1 MKIKIDIMRPLQ
13 SILKNLLRKTSFFLV
28 FSMLGVS
35 FAYAQTP
42 WPKAQTIR
50 FIVPFTPGS
59 GTDVI
64 ARLLANRLAETLQTS
79 IFVENKPG
87 AGGTIG
93 AAIVAKAEPN
103 GYTFLITSS
112 GHTVNPSLYTSLP
125 YDTLKDFSG
134 VTSLVELPNVMVTSP
149 SAGYASVN
157 DLVTKAQASPGT
169 KNYASAGNGSAT
181 HMNAEKFRVAA
192 KINANH
198 IPYKGTPDAITDT
211 MAGRVDW
218 FFSPIVSALPLI
230 KDGKL
235 QALAVGTE
243 KRSPVLPNVPTTAE
257 AGVPNSAY
265 TFWVGLFAP
274 SKTPRKIIDQMNQS
288 IIAVMKEP
296 QIVAQLNKLGAEPI
310 LMSPL
315 KFDQMVKVEMDSNAI
330 LVKESKMVVN

>member
-1 MKIKIDIMRPLQ
+1 MRQLQ
-13 SILKNLLRKTSFFLV
+13 SAFKTPIQYLAFFLA
-28 FSMLGVS
+28 LLVS
-35 FAYAQTP
+35 SAGPVYAQVP
-42 WPKAQTIR
+42 WPKAKTIK
-50 FIVPFTPGS
+50 FVVPFTPGS

-64 ARLLANRLAETLQTS
+64 ARLIANRLAETLETS

-112 GHTVNPSLYTSLP
+112 GHVVNPSLYNNLP
-125 YDTLKDFSG
+125 YDTLRDFSG
-134 VTSLVELPNVMVTSP
+134 VTSLVELPNVMVTSTD
-149 SAGYASVN
+149 SGYTSVK
-157 DLVTKAQASPGT
+157 DLIGKVQAAPGT

-181 HMNAEKFRVAA
+181 HMNAEKFKLAA

-211 MAGRVDW
+211 IAGRVDW

-243 KRSPVLPNVPTTAE
+243 KRSPVLPTVPTTIE
-257 AGVPNSAY
+257 AGIPNSAY
-265 TFWVGLFAP
+265 TFWVGVFAP
-274 SKTPRKIIDQMNQS
+274 SKTPSKIIDQMNEG
-288 IIAVMKEP
+288 IIKIMKEP
-296 QIVAQLNKLGAEPI
+296 QIVAQINKLGAEPI
-310 LMSPL
+310 LMSPQ
-315 KFDQMVKVEMDSNAI
+315 KFDQMVRAEMESSAI
-330 LVKESKMVVN
+330 FVKESKMTVN

>member
-1 MKIKIDIMRPLQ
+1 MRPLNIT
-13 SILKNLLRKTSFFLV
+13 SKNLIKSVAFFLGCLV
-28 FSMLGVS
+28 LSMGTAS
-35 FAYAQTP
+35 SQTA
-42 WPKAQTIR
+42 WPKAQTIK

-64 ARLLANRLAETLQTS
+64 ARVLANKLAEILETS

-112 GHTVNPSLYTSLP
+112 GHTVNPSLYNNLS

-149 SAGYASVN
+149 DSGYSSVK
-157 DLVTKAQASPGT
+157 DLVAKVQAAPGI

-181 HMNAEKFRVAA
+181 HMNAEKFKMAA

-198 IPYKGTPDAITDT
+198 IPYKGTPDAITDI

-235 QALAVGTE
+235 QALAVGTD
-243 KRSPVLPNVPTTAE
+243 KRSPVLPAVPTTAE
-257 AGVPNSAY
+257 AGVPNSSY
-265 TFWVGLFAP
+265 TFWVGIFAP
-274 SKTPRKIIDQMNQS
+274 AKTPRKIIDQMNQS
-288 IIAVMKEP
+288 ISVVMKEP
-296 QIVAQLNKLGAEPI
+296 QIQAQLDKLGANPI
-310 LMSPL
+310 LMSPA
-315 KFDQMVKVEMDSNAI
+315 KFDQMVKMEMNANAI

>member
-1 MKIKIDIMRPLQ
+1 MKQRQ
-13 SILKNLLRKTSFFLV
+13 SSHKNLINLLTLFIVLSIFG
-28 FSMLGVS
+28 SS
-35 FAYAQTP
+35 SAYSQTA

-64 ARLLANRLAETLQTS
+64 ARMIANRLGDALETS

-112 GHTVNPSLYTSLP
+112 GHVVNPSLYSSLP

-149 SAGYASVN
+149 DAGYASVK
-157 DLVTKAQASPGT
+157 DLIAKAQAAPGT

-181 HMNAEKFRVAA
+181 HMNAEKFKMAA

-211 MAGRVDW
+211 IAGRVDW

-235 QALAVGTE
+235 QALAVGTD
-243 KRSPVLPNVPTTAE
+243 KRSPVLPNVPTTIE
-257 AGVPNSAY
+257 AGAPNSSY
-265 TFWVGLFAP
+265 TFWVGIFAP
-274 SKTPRKIIDQMNQS
+274 SKTPRKIIDQMNQG
-288 IIAVMKEP
+288 IMKIMKEP
-296 QIVAQLNKLGAEPI
+296 QIVSQLNKLGAEPI
-310 LMSPL
+310 LMSPQ
-315 KFDQMVKVEMDSNAI
+315 KFDQMVKTEMESAAI

>member
-1 MKIKIDIMRPLQ
+1 MRQLQ
-13 SILKNLLRKTSFFLV
+13 SAFKTPIQHLAFFLA
-28 FSMLGVS
+28 LLVS
-35 FAYAQTP
+35 SAGPVYAQVP
-42 WPKAQTIR
+42 WPKAKTIK
-50 FIVPFTPGS
+50 FVVPFTPGS

-64 ARLLANRLAETLQTS
+64 ARLIANRLAETLETS

-112 GHTVNPSLYTSLP
+112 GHVVNPSLYNNLP
-125 YDTLKDFSG
+125 YDTLRDFSG
-134 VTSLVELPNVMVTSP
+134 VTSLVELPNVMVTSTD
-149 SAGYASVN
+149 SGYTSVK
-157 DLVTKAQASPGT
+157 DLIGKVQAAPGT

-181 HMNAEKFRVAA
+181 HMNAEKFKLAA

-211 MAGRVDW
+211 IAGRVDW

-243 KRSPVLPNVPTTAE
+243 KRSPVLPNVPTTIE
-257 AGVPNSAY
+257 AGIPNSAY
-265 TFWVGLFAP
+265 TFWVGVFAP
-274 SKTPRKIIDQMNQS
+274 SKTPNKIIDQMNEG
-288 IIAVMKEP
+288 IIKIMKEP
-296 QIVAQLNKLGAEPI
+296 QIVAQINKLGAEPI
-310 LMSPL
+310 LMSPQ
-315 KFDQMVKVEMDSNAI
+315 KFDQMVRAEMESSAI
-330 LVKESKMVVN
+330 LVKESKMTVN

>member
-1 MKIKIDIMRPLQ
+1 MKQRQ
-13 SILKNLLRKTSFFLV
+13 SSHKNLINFLTLFFILSI
-28 FSMLGVS
+28 FGSS
-35 FAYAQTP
+35 SAYSQTA

-64 ARLLANRLAETLQTS
+64 ARMIANRLGDALETS

-112 GHTVNPSLYTSLP
+112 GHVVNPSLYSSLP

-149 SAGYASVN
+149 DAGYASVK
-157 DLVTKAQASPGT
+157 DLIAKAQAAPGT

-181 HMNAEKFRVAA
+181 HMNAEKFKMAA

-211 MAGRVDW
+211 IAGRVDW

-235 QALAVGTE
+235 QTLAVGTD
-243 KRSPVLPNVPTTAE
+243 KRSPVLPNVPTTIE
-257 AGVPNSAY
+257 AGVPNSSY
-265 TFWVGLFAP
+265 TFWVGIFAP
-274 SKTPRKIIDQMNQS
+274 SKTPRKIIDQMNQG
-288 IIAVMKEP
+288 IIKIMKEP
-296 QIVAQLNKLGAEPI
+296 QIVSQLNKLGAEPI
-310 LMSPL
+310 LMSPQ
-315 KFDQMVKVEMDSNAI
+315 KFDQMVKTEMESAAI

>member
-1 MKIKIDIMRPLQ
+1 MRPLK
-13 SILKNLLRKTSFFLV
+13 IIFFLA
-28 FSMLGVS
+28 FLFLGVS
-35 FAYAQTP
+35 TSFAQTS

-50 FIVPFTPGS
+50 FIVPFTAGS

-64 ARLLANRLAETLQTS
+64 ARLLANRLAEILETS

-112 GHTVNPSLYTSLP
+112 GHTVNPSLYANLP
-125 YDTLKDFSG
+125 YDTLRDFSG

-149 SAGYASVN
+149 DAGYQSVK
-157 DLVTKAQASPGT
+157 DLVAKVQAASGL

-181 HMNAEKFRVAA
+181 HMNAEKFKMAA

-235 QALAVGTE
+235 QALAVGTD
-243 KRSPVLPNVPTTAE
+243 KRSPVLPAVPTTAE
-257 AGVPNSAY
+257 AGVPNSSY

-288 IIAVMKEP
+288 IITVMKEP
-296 QIVAQLNKLGAEPI
+296 QILSQLNKLGADII
-310 LMSPL
+310 LMSPA
-315 KFDQMVKVEMDSNAI
+315 KFDQMVKMEMDTNAV

>member
-1 MKIKIDIMRPLQ
+1 MRPTQ
-13 SILKNLLRKTSFFLV
+13 SANRHSLRAITLFFVLI
-28 FSMLGVS
+28 FSGISAVYS
-35 FAYAQTP
+35 QTP
-42 WPKAQTIR
+42 WPKAQTIK

-64 ARLLANRLAETLQTS
+64 ARVLANRLAEKLETS

-112 GHTVNPSLYTSLP
+112 GHTVNPSLYSNLP

-149 SAGYASVN
+149 DAGYSSVK
-157 DLVTKAQASPGT
+157 DLVAKVQAAPGV

-181 HMNAEKFRVAA
+181 HMNAEKFKMAA

-211 MAGRVDW
+211 IAGRVDW

-235 QALAVGTE
+235 QALAVGTD
-243 KRSPVLPNVPTTAE
+243 KRSPVLPAVPTTTE
-257 AGVPNSAY
+257 AGVPNSSY

-274 SKTPRKIIDQMNQS
+274 AKTSRKIIDQMNQS

-296 QIVAQLNKLGAEPI
+296 QIESQLNKLGAEAMF
-310 LMSPL
+310 MSPT
-315 KFDQMVKVEMDSNAI
+315 KFDQMVKMEMDANAV
-330 LVKESKMVVN
+330 LVKESKMVIN

>member
-1 MKIKIDIMRPLQ
+1 MRPLNIT
-13 SILKNLLRKTSFFLV
+13 SKNLIKSVAFFLGCLV
-28 FSMLGVS
+28 LSMGTAS
-35 FAYAQTP
+35 SQTA
-42 WPKAQTIR
+42 WPKAQTIK

-64 ARLLANRLAETLQTS
+64 ARVLANKLAEILETS

-112 GHTVNPSLYTSLP
+112 GHTVNPSLYNNLS

-149 SAGYASVN
+149 ESGYSSVK
-157 DLVTKAQASPGT
+157 DLVAKVQAAPGI

-181 HMNAEKFRVAA
+181 HMNAEKFKMAA

-198 IPYKGTPDAITDT
+198 IPYKGTPDAITDI

-235 QALAVGTE
+235 QALAVGTD
-243 KRSPVLPNVPTTAE
+243 KRSPVLPAVPTTAE
-257 AGVPNSAY
+257 AGVPNSSY
-265 TFWVGLFAP
+265 TFWVGIFAP
-274 SKTPRKIIDQMNQS
+274 AKTPRKIIDQMNQS
-288 IIAVMKEP
+288 ISVVMKEP
-296 QIVAQLNKLGAEPI
+296 QIQAQLDKLGANPI
-310 LMSPL
+310 LMSPA
-315 KFDQMVKVEMDSNAI
+315 KFDQMVKMEMDANAV

>member
-1 MKIKIDIMRPLQ
+1 MRPQHIICKYLMQ
-13 SILKNLLRKTSFFLV
+13 AIACFLALAV
-28 FSMLGVS
+28 FGVGS
-35 FAYAQTP
+35 AYAQAS

-64 ARLLANRLAETLQTS
+64 ARILANRLAETLETS

-93 AAIVAKAEPN
+93 AALVAKSEPN

-112 GHTVNPSLYTSLP
+112 GHTVNPSLYGSLP

-149 SAGYASVN
+149 DAGYTSVK
-157 DLVTKAQASPGT
+157 DLVLKVQAAPGI

-181 HMNAEKFRVAA
+181 HMNAEKFKMAA

-235 QALAVGTE
+235 QALAVGTD

-257 AGVPNSAY
+257 AGVPNSSY

-288 IIAVMKEP
+288 IVAIMKEP
-296 QIVAQLNKLGAEPI
+296 QIMSQLSKLGAEPI
-310 LMSPL
+310 LMSPQ
-315 KFDQMVKVEMDSNAI
+315 KFDQVVKTEMESNAI

>member
-1 MKIKIDIMRPLQ
+1 MRPTQ
-13 SILKNLLRKTSFFLV
+13 SANRHSLRAIALFLV
-28 FSMLGVS
+28 LIFSGIS
-35 FAYAQTP
+35 AAHSQTP
-42 WPKAQTIR
+42 WPKAQTIK

-64 ARLLANRLAETLQTS
+64 ARLLANRLAEKLETS

-112 GHTVNPSLYTSLP
+112 GHTVNPSLYSNLP
-125 YDTLKDFSG
+125 YDTLRDFSG

-149 SAGYASVN
+149 DAGYSSVK
-157 DLVTKAQASPGT
+157 DLVAKVQASPGV

-181 HMNAEKFRVAA
+181 HMNAEKFKMAA

-211 MAGRVDW
+211 IAGRVDW

-235 QALAVGTE
+235 QALAVGTD
-243 KRSPVLPNVPTTAE
+243 KRSPVLPAVPTTIE
-257 AGVPNSAY
+257 AGVPNSSY

-274 SKTPRKIIDQMNQS
+274 AKTPRKIIDQMNQS

-296 QIVAQLNKLGAEPI
+296 QILSQLNKLGAEAM
-310 LMSPL
+310 LMSPT
-315 KFDQMVKVEMDSNAI
+315 KFDQMVKIEMDANAV
-330 LVKESKMVVN
+330 LVKESKMVIN

>member
-1 MKIKIDIMRPLQ
+1 MKRQAKKIYQFLLHSSLIMLA
-13 SILKNLLRKTSFFLV
+13 LSFFG
-28 FSMLGVS
+28 SGI
-35 FAYAQTP
+35 AHAQVA
-42 WPKAQTIR
+42 WPKARTIR

-64 ARLLANRLAETLQTS
+64 ARILANRMGETLGAS

-93 AAIVAKAEPN
+93 AGIVAKSEPD
-103 GYTFLITSS
+103 GYTFLIQSS
-112 GHTVNPSLYTSLP
+112 GHVVNPFLYNNLP

-134 VTSLVELPNVMVTSP
+134 VTPLAQLPNVMVTSP
-149 SAGYASVN
+149 NAGYKSIG
-157 DLVTKAQASPGT
+157 DLVSKAQADPGG

-181 HMNAEKFRVAA
+181 HMNAEKFRIAA

-235 QALAVGTE
+235 QALAVGTN
-243 KRSPVLPNVPTTAE
+243 KRSFALPDVPTTVE
-257 AGVPNSAY
+257 AGLPNSAY
-265 TFWVGLFAP
+265 IFWVGMFAP
-274 SKTPRKIIDQMNQS
+274 SKTSPKIINQMNANV
-288 IIAVMKEP
+288 IKVMQDPEV
-296 QIVAQLNKLGAEPI
+296 IAQLRKLGAEPM
-310 LMSPL
+310 LMEPQ
-315 KFDQMVKVEMDSNAI
+315 KFDQLIKTEMDAAAI

>member
-1 MKIKIDIMRPLQ
+1 MRHLHISFKYFFQ
-13 SILKNLLRKTSFFLV
+13 LLTFFFVLSIFGSG
-28 FSMLGVS
+28 S
-35 FAYAQTP
+35 AYSQVA

-64 ARLLANRLAETLQTS
+64 ARLIANRLGDALETS

-112 GHTVNPSLYTSLP
+112 GHVVNPSLYSSLP

-149 SAGYASVN
+149 DAGYVSVK
-157 DLVTKAQASPGT
+157 DLIIKAQAAPGT

-181 HMNAEKFRVAA
+181 HMNAEKFKMEA

-211 MAGRVDW
+211 IAGRVDW
-218 FFSPIVSALPLI
+218 FFSPIVSALSLI

-235 QALAVGTE
+235 QALAVGTD
-243 KRSPVLPNVPTTAE
+243 KRAPLLPNVPTIVE
-257 AGVPNSAY
+257 AGVPNSSY
-265 TFWVGLFAP
+265 TFWVGVFAP
-274 SKTPRKIIDQMNQS
+274 SKTPRKIVDQMNQG
-288 IIAVMKEP
+288 IIKIMKEP

-310 LMSPL
+310 LMSPQ
-315 KFDQMVKVEMDSNAI
+315 KFDQMVKTEMDSAAI
-330 LVKESKMVVN
+330 LIKESKMVVN

>member
-1 MKIKIDIMRPLQ
+1 MT
-13 SILKNLLRKTSFFLV
+13 SKNLFKQIAFLMAISF
-28 FSMLGVS
+28 LGMS
-35 FAYAQTP
+35 SAYSQTA
-42 WPKAQTIR
+42 WPKAQTIK

-64 ARLLANRLAETLQTS
+64 ARALANRLAERLETS

-112 GHTVNPSLYTSLP
+112 GHTVNPSLYTNLP
-125 YDTLKDFSG
+125 YDTLRDFSG

-149 SAGYASVN
+149 DAGYSSVK
-157 DLVTKAQASPGT
+157 DLVAKVQAAPGA

-181 HMNAEKFRVAA
+181 HMNAEKFKMAA

-211 MAGRVDW
+211 IAGRVDW
-218 FFSPIVSALPLI
+218 FFSPVVSALPLI

-235 QALAVGTE
+235 QALAVGTD

-257 AGVPNSAY
+257 AGVPNSSY

-288 IIAVMKEP
+288 IITIMKEP
-296 QIVAQLNKLGAEPI
+296 QMVAQLNKLGAEPI

-315 KFDQMVKVEMDSNAI
+315 KFDQMVKVEMDANAI
-330 LVKESKMVVN
+330 LVKESKMTVN

>member
-1 MKIKIDIMRPLQ
+1 MRQLQ
-13 SILKNLLRKTSFFLV
+13 SFFKHPIRYFAFIFAISILGAGT
-28 FSMLGVS
+28 
-35 FAYAQTP
+35 AYSQVP
-42 WPKAQTIR
+42 WPKAKTIK

-64 ARLLANRLAETLQTS
+64 ARLIANRLAETLETS

-93 AAIVAKAEPN
+93 AAIVAKSDPN

-112 GHTVNPSLYTSLP
+112 GHVVNPSLYSNLP

-134 VTSLVELPNVMVTSP
+134 VTSLVELPNVMVTASD
-149 SAGYASVN
+149 SGYTSVK
-157 DLVTKAQASPGT
+157 DLISKAQAAPGT

-181 HMNAEKFRVAA
+181 HMNAEKFKLAA

-211 MAGRVDW
+211 IAGRVDW

-235 QALAVGTE
+235 QALAVGTD
-243 KRSPVLPNVPTTAE
+243 KRSPVLPNVPTTNE
-257 AGVPNSAY
+257 AGVPNSSY
-265 TFWVGLFAP
+265 VFWVGVFAP
-274 SKTPRKIIDQMNQS
+274 SKTPSKIIDRMNEG
-288 IIAVMKEP
+288 IIKIMKEP
-296 QIVAQLNKLGAEPI
+296 QIVAQINKLGAEPI
-310 LMSPL
+310 LMSPQ
-315 KFDQMVKVEMDSNAI
+315 KFDQMVRTEMESSAI
-330 LVKESKMVVN
+330 LVKESKMSVN

>member
-1 MKIKIDIMRPLQ
+1 MRLLKII
-13 SILKNLLRKTSFFLV
+13 FFLAFLV
-28 FSMLGVS
+28 LGMNAS
-35 FAYAQTP
+35 HSQTA

-50 FIVPFTPGS
+50 FIVPFTAGS
-59 GTDVI
+59 GTDVV
-64 ARLLANRLAETLQTS
+64 ARLLANRLAEMLETS

-112 GHTVNPSLYTSLP
+112 GHTVNPSLYTNLP

-149 SAGYASVN
+149 ESGYTSVK
-157 DLVTKAQASPGT
+157 DLVAKVQASPGM

-181 HMNAEKFRVAA
+181 HMNAEKFKMAA

-235 QALAVGTE
+235 QALAVGTD
-243 KRSPVLPNVPTTAE
+243 KRSPVLPNVPTTIE
-257 AGVPNSAY
+257 AGVANSAY

-274 SKTPRKIIDQMNQS
+274 SKTPRNIIDQMNQS

-296 QIVAQLNKLGAEPI
+296 QILSQLNKLGADPI
-310 LMSPL
+310 LMSPV
-315 KFDQMVKVEMDSNAI
+315 KFDQMVKMEMDANAV

>member
-1 MKIKIDIMRPLQ
+1 MKQRQ
-13 SILKNLLRKTSFFLV
+13 SSQKNLINLLTLFFVLSI
-28 FSMLGVS
+28 FGSS
-35 FAYAQTP
+35 SAYSQTA

-64 ARLLANRLAETLQTS
+64 ARMIANRLGDALETS

-112 GHTVNPSLYTSLP
+112 GHVVNPSLYSSLP

-149 SAGYASVN
+149 DAGYASVK
-157 DLVTKAQASPGT
+157 DLIAKAQAAPGT

-181 HMNAEKFRVAA
+181 HMNAEKFKMAA

-211 MAGRVDW
+211 IAGRVDW

-235 QALAVGTE
+235 QALAVGTD
-243 KRSPVLPNVPTTAE
+243 KRSPVLPNVPTTME
-257 AGVPNSAY
+257 AGVPNSSY
-265 TFWVGLFAP
+265 TFWVGIFAP
-274 SKTPRKIIDQMNQS
+274 SKTPRKIIDQMNQG
-288 IIAVMKEP
+288 IIKIMKEP
-296 QIVAQLNKLGAEPI
+296 QIVSQLNKLGAEPI
-310 LMSPL
+310 LMSPQ
-315 KFDQMVKVEMDSNAI
+315 KFDQMVKTEMESAAI

>member
-1 MKIKIDIMRPLQ
+1 MKKRQ
-13 SILKNLLRKTSFFLV
+13 SSHKNLINLLTLFFVLSI
-28 FSMLGVS
+28 FGSS
-35 FAYAQTP
+35 SAYSQTA

-64 ARLLANRLAETLQTS
+64 ARMIANRLGDALETS

-112 GHTVNPSLYTSLP
+112 GHVVNPSLYSSLP

-149 SAGYASVN
+149 DAGYASVK
-157 DLVTKAQASPGT
+157 DLIAKAQAAPGT

-181 HMNAEKFRVAA
+181 HMNAEKFKMAA

-211 MAGRVDW
+211 IAGRVDW

-235 QALAVGTE
+235 QALAVGTD
-243 KRSPVLPNVPTTAE
+243 KRSPVLPNVPTTIE
-257 AGVPNSAY
+257 AGVPNSSY
-265 TFWVGLFAP
+265 TFWVGIFAP
-274 SKTPRKIIDQMNQS
+274 SKTPRKIIDQMNQG
-288 IIAVMKEP
+288 IIKIMKEP
-296 QIVAQLNKLGAEPI
+296 QIVSQLNKLGAEPI
-310 LMSPL
+310 LMSPQ
-315 KFDQMVKVEMDSNAI
+315 KFDQMVKTEMESAAI